1 MLNMDEDPLE
11 RNVSILNTLIKSHEE
26 EIEILKDCIEEL
38 RNELDIVKE
47 SFLEQN
53 EIIQDFIEKNDFSNF
68 VQSINSA
75 RRRSFIREPKNYH
88 KN

>member
-1 MLNMDEDPLE
+1 MDQDPLA
-11 RNVSILNTLIKSHEE
+11 RNVSILNTLVKSHEE

-38 RNELDIVKE
+38 RKELEIVKE

-53 EIIQDFIEKNDFSNF
+53 EIIQEFIEKNDFSQF

-75 RRRSFIREPKNYH
+75 RRRSFIREPTNYH